1 MSTLASGA
9 PAGHRPAPIPR
20 SEQGPASRRVVV
32 AYGFWLFL
40 LSDIILFSALFAA
53 YAVLSGSTAG
63 GPSGARLFHRPHVF
77 VETVCLLLSSFT
89 CGCMTLAIDLRS
101 RPWMTL
107 FAAATA
113 TLGLTF
119 LGLELAEFTDLLAHG
134 AGPSRSGFLSAFFA
148 LVGLHGS
155 HVALGL
161 VWLAV
166 MMAQAWTLGL
176 RPVVVGRLLCFA
188 LFWHALDIVWIGVF
202 TIVYLGAR

>member
-1 MSTLASGA
+1 MNALAPGV
-9 PAGHRPAPIPR
+9 PAGYRAVPIPR
-20 SEQGPASRRVVV
+20 SELGPASRRIVV

-40 LSDIILFSALFAA
+40 LSDIILFSSMFAA
-53 YAVLSGSTAG
+53 YAVLAGNTAG
-63 GPSGARLFHRPHVF
+63 GPSGPQLFQRPHVF

-89 CGCMTLAIDLRS
+89 CGCMTLAIDLAS
-101 RPWMTL
+101 RRWMSV

-113 TLGLTF
+113 LLGLAF
-119 LGLELAEFTDLLAHG
+119 LGLELTEFADLVARG
-134 AGPSRSGFLSAFFA
+134 AGPSRSAFLSAFFA

-161 VWLAV
+161 AWLGV

-176 RPVVVGRLLCFA
+176 RPVVTGRLLCFA